1 MAQQNDQQINMAQP
15 KTPEQELQPLDQN
28 QQPTTQQPATP
39 GQESYLEG
47 QGLPEITEEDRKRAD
62 EIKERI
68 DRDVKEHPG
77 WGKGPGADTN
87 IGTGDYAHQ
96 GPTNDLGTDQ
106 YTNSM

>member
-1 MAQQNDQQINMAQP
+1 MTQQDNQQPNAAEQTTSAQQQSVNQGQQPNAEQP
-15 KTPEQELQPLDQN
+15 TTPEQEP
-28 QQPTTQQPATP
+28 QPT
-39 GQESYLEG
+39 G

-68 DRDVKEHPG
+68 DRDVKEQPG
-77 WGKGPGADTN
+77 WGKGPGEDTN